1 MPGLD
6 FMLFNQVTPLLCIDK
21 NLLTANA
28 LKLELSFPKRTAP
41 FKFVENFEADSDGE
55 ENGYVIE

>member
-28 LKLELSFPKRTAP
+28 LKLELSFPKRTTPWKNSQAWTLDDA
-41 FKFVENFEADSDGE
+41 E
-55 ENGYVIE
+55 